1 MLHLGAR
8 TVGVVVD
15 SVSDVT
21 ELAPEAVNPAPP
33 IASAVDT
40 AFLTGLARLGERT
53 LIVLD
58 ILGLLSS
65 PDMGLSDVALN

>member
-1 MLHLGAR
+1 MSSTISVRLPS
-8 TVGVVVD
+8 VVSPVMKAA
-15 SVSDVT
+15 ST
-21 ELAPEAVNPAPP
+21 AEAMDA
-33 IASAVDT
+33 